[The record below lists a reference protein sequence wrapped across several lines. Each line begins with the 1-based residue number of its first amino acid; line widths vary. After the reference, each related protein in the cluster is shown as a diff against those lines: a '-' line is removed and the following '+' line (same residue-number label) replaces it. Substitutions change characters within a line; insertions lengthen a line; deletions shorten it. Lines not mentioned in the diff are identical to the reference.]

1 MGVKDLLN
9 KIKPKEQSCCSVE
22 IEEKK
27 PEVKTEKASV
37 DKSIK

>member
-1 MGVKDLLN
+1 MGVKDLFN

-27 PEVKTEKASV
+27 PEVKTVEVSEK
-37 DKSIK
+37 KSK